1 MNYSQKQLLPA
12 QWGSLMHAGQ
22 QCPCRQR
29 GLALLVHSLLLQVFV
44 DVDRCPVS
52 CPCAWAPSD
61 ERCQTVSRSICLRT
75 NERVEGLS
83 LLVSTACALW
93 RDWYV

>member
-1 MNYSQKQLLPA
+1 M
-12 QWGSLMHAGQ
+12 
-22 QCPCRQR
+22 
-29 GLALLVHSLLLQVFV
+29 FV

-52 CPCAWAPSD
+52 CPCAWAPSV
-61 ERCQTVSRSICLRT
+61 ERCQTVSRCMCVCLNLILDLVLSPSSICLGT

-83 LLVSTACALW
+83 VLLSTACALW